1 MSITVT
7 GLVGKKIRHHRR
19 AKEITIQE
27 LSRKCGLTVN
37 YISLIEKGEANP
49 SLNKLFAIVCSL
61 EVQWEDIMPTC
72 EEHQHI
78 YNHTIL

>member
-27 LSRKCGLTVN
+27 LSRICGLTVN

-49 SLNKLFAIVCSL
+49 SLNKLFAIVCAL

-72 EEHQHI
+72 EEHEEI

>member
-7 GLVGKKIRHHRR
+7 GLVGKKIRQHRR
-19 AKEITIQE
+19 AKEITIQQ

-61 EVQWEDIMPTC
+61 EIQWEDIMPNC
-72 EEHQHI
+72 EEHQDL
-78 YNHTIL
+78 YNQTIF

>member
-61 EVQWEDIMPTC
+61 EIQWEDIMPNC
-72 EEHQHI
+72 EEHQDL
-78 YNHTIL
+78 YNQTIF

>member
-7 GLVGKKIRHHRR
+7 GLVGKKIRQHRR
-19 AKEITIQE
+19 AREITIQE

-49 SLNKLFAIVCSL
+49 SLNKLYAIVCSL
-61 EVQWEDIMPTC
+61 DVQWEDIMPSC
-72 EEHQHI
+72 EEHKEI
-78 YNHTIL
+78 YNQTIL

>member
-7 GLVGKKIRHHRR
+7 GLVGKKIRYHRR
-19 AKEITIQE
+19 AKEITIQA

-49 SLNKLFAIVCSL
+49 SLNKLNAIVCAL
-61 EVQWEDIMPTC
+61 DIQWEDIMPNC
-72 EEHQHI
+72 EEHQEI
-78 YNHTIL
+78 YNQTIL

>member
-27 LSRKCGLTVN
+27 LSNKCGLTVN

-49 SLNKLFAIVCSL
+49 SLKKLFAIVCAL

-72 EEHQHI
+72 EEHEDI
-78 YNHTIL
+78 YNQTIL

>member
-7 GLVGKKIRHHRR
+7 GLVGKKIRQHRR

-27 LSRKCGLTVN
+27 LSHKCGLTVN

-61 EVQWEDIMPTC
+61 ELQWEDIMPNC
-72 EEHQHI
+72 EEHQDI

>member
-27 LSRKCGLTVN
+27 LSQKCGLTVN

-49 SLNKLFAIVCSL
+49 SLNKLFAIVCAL
-61 EVQWEDIMPTC
+61 EVHWEDIMPTC
-72 EEHQHI
+72 EEHDDI
-78 YNHTIL
+78 YNQTFL